1 MPDFFTFVGKDIL
14 VSTEALSNQAKLLSR
29 AARHAGMREI
39 PNEFFDLLDYA
50 ADISEEFDLAN
61 NTREYL
67 IKRFNV
73 SEGKTALEKAFVN
86 QTIYETLTGFRRQ
99 HEQ

>member
-1 MPDFFTFVGKDIL
+1 
-14 VSTEALSNQAKLLSR
+14 
-29 AARHAGMREI
+29 MREI

-67 IKRFNV
+67 LRRFVV
-73 SEGKTALEKAFVN
+73 SEGKTALEKAFAN
-86 QTIYETLTGFRRQ
+86 QCIYDALTDVRRQ